1 MELSRFLEET
11 DRELQRAGV
20 PIPLRVVQAAR
31 RLPRLIGQPISLRS
45 EVMVRTQ
52 EWFEERYGDRAKYPV
67 RLGRIP
73 ALIHGDLVVLEM
85 IPRLGKPDPKA
96 AAAPAFDWAV
106 NAGPNFYDTL
116 HEPDKEQIRDLL
128 DMGWVCFSELCPF
141 VADRVLPESATMD
154 LDIAL
159 DELTRPEGPRTG
171 LSKWASQQTA
181 EKSLKDFIRRI
192 GRQDPGRCHPI
203 HRLHELAVAAGLPSL
218 AGRAFPEGDLL
229 DLAECRPGARYGELS
244 VSLPECVGS
253 YYAALTIAWAVAAR
267 MRLLAGKP
275 NWLTLEPE
283 KTGAFVM
290 RRVCEA
296 AGIPFG
302 GITP

>member
-1 MELSRFLEET
+1 MDLSRFLEQA
-11 DRELQRAGV
+11 DRELQHAGV
-20 PIPLRVVQAAR
+20 PIPFRVVQAAS
-31 RLPRLIGQPISLRS
+31 RLPRLIGRPISLSS

-52 EWFEERYGDRAKYPV
+52 EWFEKRYGDRPKYPV
-67 RLGRIP
+67 RMGRIP

-85 IPRLGKPDPKA
+85 IPRLGKPDPNG
-96 AAAPAFDWAV
+96 AAAPAFDWGI

-141 VADRVLPESATMD
+141 VADRVLTKPVTDD

-159 DELTRPEGPRTG
+159 DELTRSEGPRLG

-181 EKSLKDFIRRI
+181 EKSLKEFIRQI
-192 GRQDPGRCHPI
+192 GRQDPGRRHGI
-203 HRLHELAVAAGLPSL
+203 HRLHDLAVAAGLPSL

-229 DLAECRPGARYGELS
+229 DLAECSSGARYGEVA
-244 VSLPECVGS
+244 VSLPECVGA
-253 YYAALTIAWAVAAR
+253 YYAALTIAWVVAAR
-267 MRLLAGKP
+267 MRFLAGKS
-275 NWLTLEPE
+275 NWLSLEPE
-283 KTGAFVM
+283 RAGVFVM